1 MKDWLKI
8 KNENDR
14 VENVNLMFKCDF
26 MFDNLDFLL
35 IFGFYRKK
43 RDLEF
48 RVLRQKRFILGKLFK
63 EFFSEKDI
71 CIIYGFVVVVC

>member
-14 VENVNLMFKCDF
+14 EENVNLMFKCDF
-26 MFDNLDFLL
+26 MLDNLDFLL

-48 RVLRQKRFILGKLFK
+48 RVLR
-63 EFFSEKDI
+63 
-71 CIIYGFVVVVC
+71 

>member
-14 VENVNLMFKCDF
+14 VENLMFKCDF

-48 RVLRQKRFILGKLFK
+48 RVLRYKRFILGKLLK

-71 CIIYGFVVVVC
+71 CSIYGFVVIVC

>member
-48 RVLRQKRFILGKLFK
+48 RVLR
-63 EFFSEKDI
+63 
-71 CIIYGFVVVVC
+71 

>member
-14 VENVNLMFKCDF
+14 VENLMFKCDF

-43 RDLEF
+43 RDFEF
-48 RVLRQKRFILGKLFK
+48 RVLR
-63 EFFSEKDI
+63 
-71 CIIYGFVVVVC
+71 